1 MNQNNFKDENLL
13 NLIIEIMNY
22 KKKLESKCENMKKD
36 YTDNV
41 YNVIETKIKEII

>member
-1 MNQNNFKDENLL
+1 M
-13 NLIIEIMNY
+13 IEIIKN
-22 KKKLESKCENMKKD
+22 KKKLENKYENMKKD